1 MNIFELAELSDE
13 EACVLVERTLSS
25 RPELR
30 RLYDEEFVRL
40 LVRRWRL
47 DNFLLLQL
55 ARWNDRL
62 TLAFWQ
68 AIIDDLDLL
77 AGEGAWT
84 SFHDKL
90 RHHARFDLESALSE
104 LAMAAWMKRRG
115 VDIIIEPPT
124 RNRRIC
130 EFSAETTPKTWWEI
144 KAIHDLDFLVE
155 DEAVATDV
163 QSRLAKVDEPY
174 VLTLKESTVTR
185 DEVAAAVKDVKRQI
199 GEHYASRG
207 GLPKTFEARGLV
219 VEASGP
225 SKKPYGYLG
234 MTVGG
239 LHSWTDEYAEKVA
252 KRISSAAEQLPDC
265 AAGIVVIDT
274 TMSTWIHRDDI
285 IDACFGVESLA
296 VIGNR
301 VQSVR
306 GRGAF
311 KPGALTRISAVIHY
325 TRFPGSDDAGL
336 GVIHNPY
343 ASVPL
348 GDSVLSGT
356 DVKQTRRVSRGNGR
370 FALETT

>member
-1 MNIFELAELSDE
+1 M
-13 EACVLVERTLSS
+13 
-25 RPELR
+25 
-30 RLYDEEFVRL
+30 
-40 LVRRWRL
+40 
-47 DNFLLLQL
+47 
-55 ARWNDRL
+55 
-62 TLAFWQ
+62 
-68 AIIDDLDLL
+68 
-77 AGEGAWT
+77 
-84 SFHDKL
+84 
-90 RHHARFDLESALSE
+90 
-104 LAMAAWMKRRG
+104 
-115 VDIIIEPPT
+115 
-124 RNRRIC
+124 
-130 EFSAETTPKTWWEI
+130 
-144 KAIHDLDFLVE
+144 
-155 DEAVATDV
+155 
-163 QSRLAKVDEPY
+163 
-174 VLTLKESTVTR
+174 
-185 DEVAAAVKDVKRQI
+185 
-199 GEHYASRG
+199 
-207 GLPKTFEARGLV
+207 PKTFEARGLV

-234 MTVGG
+234 MTVGA

-252 KRISSAAEQLPDC
+252 KRISSAAEQLPDG

-348 GDSVLSGT
+348 ADSVLSGT

-370 FALETT
+370 FALRLRKSAAAWRRIPCEFCGIR